1 MVSSC
6 TQALLCWDSGLHA
19 LHCSLPKLAAL
30 LLKLL
35 HHKSQLPPLPTPAHR
50 CVFSTRISAYT
61 ACGCAWLAGS
71 GSAAWQTCRGWQ
83 SGSNQGCGTVDI
95 CMQANAG
102 QATAWIQAMCCSEC
116 AVRHAAARSAATLQ
130 LRNHSS
136 PGSACCPA
144 QSPGRGPASARTSER
159 RPACGARAGEAVA

>member
-1 MVSSC
+1 MHAGSAVLGQRASC
-6 TQALLCWDSGLHA
+6 
-19 LHCSLPKLAAL
+19 AAL
-30 LLKLL
+30 FLAKAGSSAPQTAAPLIAAA
-35 HHKSQLPPLPTPAHR
+35 PLPTPAHR

-144 QSPGRGPASARTSER
+144 QSPGHGPASARTSER